1 MRKLKFGISLLL
13 SAGMLF
19 AANPFT
25 GKWKMNHQKSSQT
38 KGTLQKDETMTISD
52 QGDQMVVVVTGT
64 GDDGAPIAIHYVVPV
79 GGGTG
84 QMQQA
89 GSYNGVSSQR
99 VNDNTRDTTY
109 TKDGKELVTEHT
121 VVSADG
127 KTMTVTVKGIDSN
140 GNPVEQVLVFEKE

>member
-1 MRKLKFGISLLL
+1 MRKLKYGILLAL
-13 SAGMLF
+13 SAGILF

-38 KGTLQKDETMTISD
+38 KGSVPKDEAMDISD
-52 QGDQMVVVVTGT
+52 QGNQMVVVVTGT
-64 GDDGAPIAIHYVVPV
+64 DDDGIPIAIHYIIPA

-84 QMQQA
+84 QVQQA
-89 GSYNGVSSQR
+89 GAYNGVSAKR

-109 TKDGKELVTEHT
+109 TKDGKELAAEHM

-127 KTMTVTVKGIDSN
+127 KTMTITVKGVDSD
-140 GNPVEQVLVFEKE
+140 GKPVEHVLVFDKE